1 MDEQAK
7 NKAGKTLGIGIILLV
22 IGIAIFMW
30 APSLTENNLAIMQ
43 AAKSA
48 QEAADAVSSN
58 NMKEIAA
65 YAVGA
70 ACTCAGVVSI
80 ISGFMAKRRN
90 K

>member
-1 MDEQAK
+1 MQEQGK
-7 NKAGKTLGIGIILLV
+7 NKAGKTLVIGIILLV
-22 IGIAIFMW
+22 IGIAIFLW
-30 APSLTENNLAIMQ
+30 APSLTADNLAIMK

-65 YAVGA
+65 YAFGA
-70 ACTCAGVVSI
+70 AFSCAGVVSI
-80 ISGFMAKRRN
+80 ISSFTSKRRN